1 MALLHPNSTR
11 FKASPN
17 SKPTLSRR
25 SSLGS
30 DIFGPLSRKTAYPNS
45 SSSDF
50 LHITSITPQKSGTP
64 ASTVAP
70 SSVDLNPP
78 SRPEDTDLGSFI
90 VISGGTGCNA
100 ICEAFGRD
108 ASYVLPVSDNG
119 GSSSEIIRV
128 LGGPSIGDIR
138 SRLIRLIPTL
148 PPPAGSIHNLL
159 SYRFPSDCTER
170 EARELWRE
178 IVEGKSKLWA
188 GIPPDRKETIR
199 GFLVYFESELLK
211 RAHKNFCFRN
221 GSLGNYFLAAAQ
233 GFFRSLPSAIFL
245 FSSITGSQAHV
256 LPVLVTSH
264 FVTIAAELE
273 NRRTI
278 VGQCEIS
285 HPVPTGSGTPSALAG
300 ASTPQSEQDL
310 DPLADAGADDDDD
323 DEDGTGVADTSKL
336 NVMFSKAPEGEGAAK
351 YERLES
357 RINRVF
363 YINAYGQ
370 EIFPS
375 PNPDFIENLG
385 KRKTLIYSCGSLWT
399 SIIPC
404 LALRGVASA
413 IAKSASIQAK
423 VLLLNGQNDRETEG
437 YTAED
442 YVHAIAR
449 VLNRHDRLSHKALKG
464 TQTPDFLIRDYPVS
478 AFVTHIVYL
487 RGSSIHVD
495 ESRLAAAGVRCVE
508 MEGPP
513 GDKALYDPA
522 TVRRALSIIQIDHA
536 ARRERH

>member
-1 MALLHPNSTR
+1 MLLLHPNSTR
-11 FKASPN
+11 HNTRSS

-30 DIFGPLSRKTAYPNS
+30 DIFGPLSRKTSAPAQFPS
-45 SSSDF
+45 EEF
-50 LHITSITPQKSGTP
+50 RFTSITPQRSRSP
-64 ASTVAP
+64 ASTIAP
-70 SSVDLNPP
+70 SSVDLHPP
-78 SRPEDTDLGSFI
+78 ARPEDTDLGSFI

-100 ICEAFGRD
+100 ICEAFGKD

-138 SRLIRLIPTL
+138 SRLVRLIPPL
-148 PPPAGSIHNLL
+148 PAPGPAIHNLL
-159 SYRFPSDCTER
+159 SYRFPSNCTER
-170 EARELWRE
+170 EARELWRD
-178 IVEGKSKLWA
+178 IVEGKSKLWT

-264 FVTIAAELE
+264 FVTIAAEL
-273 NRRTI
+273 
-278 VGQCEIS
+278 
-285 HPVPTGSGTPSALAG
+285 
-300 ASTPQSEQDL
+300 
-310 DPLADAGADDDDD
+310 
-323 DEDGTGVADTSKL
+323 
-336 NVMFSKAPEGEGAAK
+336 GEGAAA
-351 YERLES
+351 YQRLEA
-357 RINRVF
+357 RIN
-363 YINAYGQ
+363 
-370 EIFPS
+370 P
-375 PNPDFIENLG
+375 
-385 KRKTLIYSCGSLWT
+385 
-399 SIIPC
+399 
-404 LALRGVASA
+404 LRGVASA

-423 VLLLNGQNDRETEG
+423 ILLLNGQNDRETEG
-437 YTAED
+437 YSAED
-442 YVHAIAR
+442 YIHAIAR

-464 TQTPDFLIRDYPVS
+464 TQTPDFLIRDYPIS
-478 AFVTHIVYL
+478 AFITHVVYL
-487 RGSSIHVD
+487 RGSSVAVD
-495 ESRLAAAGVRCVE
+495 EVKLAALGVRCVE

-522 TVRRALSIIQIDHA
+522 TVRRALSIIQMDQV
-536 ARRERH
+536 ARR

>member
-1 MALLHPNSTR
+1 MSLHP
-11 FKASPN
+11 PN
-17 SKPTLSRR
+17 SMHIKTGSKARPALSRR

-30 DIFGPLSRKTAYPNS
+30 DIFGPLSRRNTTGHTPS
-45 SSSDF
+45 IDF
-50 LHITSITPQKSGTP
+50 LDVGSRTPQRSAGTP
-64 ASTVAP
+64 ASTIAP

-78 SRPEDTDLGSFI
+78 SRPEDIDLGSFI

-100 ICEAFGRD
+100 ICEAFGKD

-138 SRLIRLIPTL
+138 SRLIRLIPPG
-148 PPPAGSIHNLL
+148 PPPAAAIKNLL
-159 SYRFPSDCTER
+159 SYRFPSECSER
-170 EARELWRE
+170 EARELWRD
-178 IVEGKSKLWA
+178 IVEGKSKLWV

-211 RAHKNFCFRN
+211 RAHKNFGFRN

-245 FSSITGSQAHV
+245 FSSITHSQAHV

-264 FVTIAAELE
+264 FVTIAAELT
-273 NRRTI
+273 NKRMI

-285 HPVPTGSGTPSALAG
+285 HPVPSTKPSALAG
-300 ASTPQSEQDL
+300 TTTPQSEQE
-310 DPLADAGADDDDD
+310 PEANQGTGD
-323 DEDGTGVADTSKL
+323 DEDEDEDGGGVADTSRL
-336 NVMFSKAPEGEGAAK
+336 NAMFAKAPEGEASAAFTK
-351 YERLES
+351 LEA

-385 KRKTLIYSCGSLWT
+385 KRKTLVYSCGSLWT

-442 YVHAIAR
+442 YVNAIVR
-449 VLNRHDRLSHKALKG
+449 ILNRHDRLSHKALKG

-478 AFVTHIVYL
+478 AFVTHVVYL
-487 RGSSIHVD
+487 RGSNIQVNQVK
-495 ESRLAAAGVRCVE
+495 LAAAGVRCVE
-508 MEGPP
+508 VEGPSS
-513 GDKALYDPA
+513 DKPLYDPA
-522 TVRRALSIIQIDHA
+522 TVRRALDQVY
-536 ARRERH
+536 RRDMH

>member
-1 MALLHPNSTR
+1 MRIKTGSAAR
-11 FKASPN
+11 
-17 SKPTLSRR
+17 PTLSRR

-30 DIFGPLSRKTAYPNS
+30 DIFGPLSRRNTAGHTLS
-45 SSSDF
+45 IDF
-50 LHITSITPQKSGTP
+50 LDVGSRTPQRSAGTP
-64 ASTVAP
+64 ASTIAP

-78 SRPEDTDLGSFI
+78 ARPEDIDLGSDVGSRTPQRSAGTPASTIAPSSVDLNPPARPEDIDLGSFI

-100 ICEAFGRD
+100 ICEAFGKD

-128 LGGPSIGDIR
+128 LVNKVDLRLTTVSGDIR
-138 SRLIRLIPTL
+138 SRLIRLIPAG
-148 PPPAGSIHNLL
+148 PPPAAAIKNLL
-159 SYRFPSDCTER
+159 SYRFPSECSER
-170 EARELWRE
+170 EARELWRD

-211 RAHKNFCFRN
+211 RAHKNFGFRN

-245 FSSITGSQAHV
+245 FSSITHSQAHV

-264 FVTIAAELE
+264 FVTIAAELT
-273 NRRTI
+273 NKRTI

-285 HPVPTGSGTPSALAG
+285 HPVPGARPSALGG
-300 ASTPQSEQDL
+300 ATTPQSEQE
-310 DPLADAGADDDDD
+310 PENTQDDGDDEDD
-323 DEDGTGVADTSKL
+323 DENGGGVADTSRL
-336 NVMFSKAPEGEGAAK
+336 NAMFAKAPEGEASTVYAK
-351 YERLES
+351 LEA

-385 KRKTLIYSCGSLWT
+385 KRKTLVYSCGSLWT

-423 VLLLNGQNDRETEG
+423 ILLLNGQNDRETEG

-442 YVHAIAR
+442 YVNAIVR
-449 VLNRHDRLSHKALKG
+449 ILNRHDRLSHKALKG
-464 TQTPDFLIRDYPVS
+464 
-478 AFVTHIVYL
+478 
-487 RGSSIHVD
+487 
-495 ESRLAAAGVRCVE
+495 
-508 MEGPP
+508 
-513 GDKALYDPA
+513 
-522 TVRRALSIIQIDHA
+522 
-536 ARRERH
+536 

>member
-1 MALLHPNSTR
+1 MRLKSNSR
-11 FKASPN
+11 PA
-17 SKPTLSRR
+17 LSRR

-30 DIFGPLSRKTAYPNS
+30 DIFGPLSRRTTTTQS
-45 SSSDF
+45 SSVDF
-50 LHITSITPQKSGTP
+50 LGLGTRTPQLSAGTP
-64 ASTVAP
+64 ASTIAP

-78 SRPEDTDLGSFI
+78 ARPEDTDLGSFI

-100 ICEAFGRD
+100 ICEAFGKD

-138 SRLIRLIPTL
+138 SRLIRLIPPG
-148 PPPAGSIHNLL
+148 PPPAAAIKNLF
-159 SYRFPSDCTER
+159 SYRFPSECTER
-170 EARELWRE
+170 EARDLWRD
-178 IVEGKSKLWA
+178 IVEGKSKLWS
-188 GIPPDRKETIR
+188 GIPPDRKEMIR

-211 RAHKNFCFRN
+211 RAHKNFGFRN

-245 FSSITGSQAHV
+245 FSSITQSQAHV

-264 FVTIAAELE
+264 FVTIAAELT
-273 NRRTI
+273 NQRTI

-285 HPVPTGSGTPSALAG
+285 HPVPTSQGKPSALG
-300 ASTPQSEQDL
+300 GTSTPQSEQEL
-310 DPLADAGADDDDD
+310 DPMENTQIDGD
-323 DEDGTGVADTSKL
+323 DEDEDGGGAADTSRL
-336 NVMFSKAPEGEGAAK
+336 NAMFSKAPEGDGSAGYAK
-351 YERLES
+351 LEA

-385 KRKTLIYSCGSLWT
+385 KRKTLVYSCGSLWT

-413 IAKSASIQAK
+413 IAKSASIRAK
-423 VLLLNGQNDRETEG
+423 VLLLNSQNDRETEG

-442 YVHAIAR
+442 YVNAIAR
-449 VLNRHDRLSHKALKG
+449 ILNRHDRLSHKALKG

-478 AFVTHIVYL
+478 AFVTHVVYL
-487 RGSSIHVD
+487 RGSSIRVD
-495 ESRLAAAGVRCVE
+495 EAKLAVAGVRCVPVD
-508 MEGPP
+508 GPSGEKP
-513 GDKALYDPA
+513 LYDPM
-522 TVRRALSIIQIDHA
+522 TVRRALEMCYGHA
-536 ARRERH
+536 

>member
-1 MALLHPNSTR
+1 MSLLHPNSSR
-11 FKASPN
+11 YKPN
-17 SKPTLSRR
+17 SPAKPTLSRR

-30 DIFGPLSRKTAYPNS
+30 DIFGPLSRKTVPTSTQHTSAE
-45 SSSDF
+45 DF
-50 LHITSITPQKSGTP
+50 RFTSITPQRSRSP

-70 SSVDLNPP
+70 SSVDLHPP
-78 SRPEDTDLGSFI
+78 ARPEDHTDLGSFI

-100 ICEAFGRD
+100 ICEAFGKD

-138 SRLIRLIPTL
+138 SRLIRLIPPL
-148 PPPAGSIHNLL
+148 PAPGPAIHNLL
-159 SYRFPSDCTER
+159 SYRFPSDCTEH
-170 EARELWRE
+170 EARELWRD

-199 GFLVYFESELLK
+199 GFLVYFESQLLK

-221 GSLGNYFLAAAQ
+221 GSLGNYFLAATQ

-273 NRRTI
+273 NHRTI

-285 HPVPTGSGTPSALAG
+285 HPVPAAEPSPLSGV
-300 ASTPQSEQDL
+300 STPQSEHEAEIL
-310 DPLADAGADDDDD
+310 GNMDDED
-323 DEDGTGVADTSKL
+323 DEDGTRASDTTRL
-336 NVMFSKAPEGEGAAK
+336 NVMFTKAPEGEGAAA
-351 YERLES
+351 YEKLES

-370 EIFPS
+370 EIYPS

-385 KRKTLIYSCGSLWT
+385 KRKTLVYSCGSLWT
-399 SIIPC
+399 SIVPC

-413 IAKSASIQAK
+413 IARSATIQAK
-423 VLLLNGQNDRETEG
+423 ILLLNGQNDRETEG
-437 YTAED
+437 YSAED
-442 YVHAIAR
+442 YIYAIAR

-464 TQTPDFLIRDYPVS
+464 TQTPDFLIRDYPIS
-478 AFVTHIVYL
+478 AFVTHVVYL
-487 RGSSIHVD
+487 RGSSIPVD
-495 ESRLAAAGVRCVE
+495 EAKLAAIGVRCVE

-522 TVRRALSIIQIDHA
+522 TVRRALSIIQMDQA
-536 ARRERH
+536 VRREAR

>member
-1 MALLHPNSTR
+1 MSLLPPNTTR
-11 FKASPN
+11 FRANPT

-30 DIFGPLSRKTAYPNS
+30 DIFGPFTRKASTANGHAP
-45 SSSDF
+45 DF
-50 LHITSITPQKSGTP
+50 LGVGAITPQLGGTP

-70 SSVDLNPP
+70 SSVDLNLP

-100 ICEAFGRD
+100 ICEAFGRE

-138 SRLIRLIPTL
+138 SRLIRLIPNL

-159 SYRFPSDCTER
+159 AYRFPSDCTER

-188 GIPPDRKETIR
+188 GIPADRKETIR

-273 NRRTI
+273 NHRTI

-285 HPVPTGSGTPSALAG
+285 HPVPAASGTPSALAG
-300 ASTPQSEQDL
+300 TSTPQSEHEL
-310 DPLADAGADDDDD
+310 DPMADAGADDDDD
-323 DEDGTGVADTSKL
+323 DEDGTGAADTSKL
-336 NVMFSKAPEGEGAAK
+336 NVMFSKAPEGEGAAA
-351 YERLES
+351 YESLES

-442 YVHAIAR
+442 YVRAIAR

-478 AFVTHIVYL
+478 AFVTHVVYL

-536 ARRERH
+536 SRREMR

>member
-1 MALLHPNSTR
+1 MSLHP
-11 FKASPN
+11 PN
-17 SKPTLSRR
+17 SMRIKNGSSRPTLSRR

-30 DIFGPLSRKTAYPNS
+30 DIFGPLSRRNTNGHARS
-45 SSSDF
+45 IDF
-50 LHITSITPQKSGTP
+50 LDVGSRTPHRSAGTP
-64 ASTVAP
+64 ASTIAP
-70 SSVDLNPP
+70 SSIDLNPP
-78 SRPEDTDLGSFI
+78 SKPEDIDLGSFI
-90 VISGGTGCNA
+90 VVSGGTGCNA
-100 ICEAFGRD
+100 ICEAFGKD

-138 SRLIRLIPTL
+138 SRLIRLIPPG
-148 PPPAGSIHNLL
+148 PPPAAAIKNLL
-159 SYRFPSDCTER
+159 SYRFPSECSES
-170 EARELWRE
+170 EARKLWRD
-178 IVEGKSKLWA
+178 IVEGKSKLWT

-245 FSSITGSQAHV
+245 FSSITHSQAHV

-264 FVTIAAELE
+264 FVTIAAELT
-273 NRRTI
+273 NKRTV

-285 HPVPTGSGTPSALAG
+285 HPVPSTKPSVLAG
-300 ASTPQSEQDL
+300 TTTPQSEEPETQED
-310 DPLADAGADDDDD
+310 GDDD
-323 DEDGTGVADTSKL
+323 DEDEDGGVVADTSRL
-336 NVMFSKAPEGEGAAK
+336 NAMFSKPLEGEGSAAYAK
-351 YERLES
+351 LEA

-385 KRKTLIYSCGSLWT
+385 KRKTLVYSCGSLWT

-423 VLLLNGQNDRETEG
+423 ILLLNGQNDRETEG

-442 YVHAIAR
+442 YVNAIVR

-478 AFVTHIVYL
+478 AFVTHVVYL
-487 RGSSIHVD
+487 RGSSIQVD
-495 ESRLAAAGVRCVE
+495 QGRLAAAGVRCVE
-508 MEGPP
+508 VAGPS
-513 GDKALYDPA
+513 GDKPLYDPA
-522 TVRRALSIIQIDHA
+522 TVRQALDQVY
-536 ARRERH
+536 RRDSH

>member
-1 MALLHPNSTR
+1 
-11 FKASPN
+11 
-17 SKPTLSRR
+17 
-25 SSLGS
+25 
-30 DIFGPLSRKTAYPNS
+30 
-45 SSSDF
+45 
-50 LHITSITPQKSGTP
+50 
-64 ASTVAP
+64 
-70 SSVDLNPP
+70 
-78 SRPEDTDLGSFI
+78 
-90 VISGGTGCNA
+90 
-100 ICEAFGRD
+100 
-108 ASYVLPVSDNG
+108 
-119 GSSSEIIRV
+119 
-128 LGGPSIGDIR
+128 
-138 SRLIRLIPTL
+138 
-148 PPPAGSIHNLL
+148 
-159 SYRFPSDCTER
+159 CTER
-170 EARELWRE
+170 EARELWRD

-273 NRRTI
+273 NHRTI

-285 HPVPTGSGTPSALAG
+285 HPVPAASAVPSALAG
-300 ASTPQSEQDL
+300 ASTPQNEEEEFSGN
-310 DPLADAGADDDDD
+310 ADDSDDDDN
-323 DEDGTGVADTSKL
+323 EDGTGVSDTAKL
-336 NVMFSKAPEGEGAAK
+336 NIMFTKAPEGEGTAA
-351 YERLES
+351 YEKLEA

-385 KRKTLIYSCGSLWT
+385 KRKTLVYSCGSLWT

-423 VLLLNGQNDRETEG
+423 ILLLNGQNDRETEG
-437 YTAED
+437 YSAED
-442 YVHAIAR
+442 YVRAIAR

-464 TQTPDFLIRDYPVS
+464 TQTPDFLVRDYPIS
-478 AFVTHIVYL
+478 AFITHVIYL
-487 RGSSIHVD
+487 RGSSVTVD
-495 ESRLAAAGVRCVE
+495 EAKLAVMGVRCVE
-508 MEGPP
+508 IEGPP
-513 GDKALYDPA
+513 GDKVLYDSA
-522 TVRRALSIIQIDHA
+522 TVRRALSIIQMDQV
-536 ARRERH
+536 ARR

>member
-1 MALLHPNSTR
+1 MSLHP
-11 FKASPN
+11 PN
-17 SKPTLSRR
+17 SMRLKDGWTARPTLSRR

-30 DIFGPLSRKTAYPNS
+30 DIFGPLSRRNTS
-45 SSSDF
+45 HSQSIDF
-50 LHITSITPQKSGTP
+50 LDVGSRTPQRSTGTP
-64 ASTVAP
+64 ASTIAP

-78 SRPEDTDLGSFI
+78 ARPEDIDLGSFI

-100 ICEAFGRD
+100 ICEAFGKD

-119 GSSSEIIRV
+119 GSSSEGV
-128 LGGPSIGDIR
+128 GNKGGPSIGDIR
-138 SRLIRLIPTL
+138 SRLIRLIPAG
-148 PPPAGSIHNLL
+148 PPPAAAIKNLL
-159 SYRFPSDCTER
+159 SYRFPSDCSER
-170 EARELWRE
+170 EAREFWRD
-178 IVEGKSKLWA
+178 IVEGKSKIWA

-199 GFLVYFESELLK
+199 VYFESELLK
-211 RAHKNFCFRN
+211 RAHKNFDFRN

-245 FSSITGSQAHV
+245 FSSITHSQAHV

-264 FVTIAAELE
+264 FVTIAAELT
-273 NRRTI
+273 NKRTI

-285 HPVPTGSGTPSALAG
+285 HPVPSTKPSALAG
-300 ASTPQSEQDL
+300 ASTPQSEL
-310 DPLADAGADDDDD
+310 ESEETPGEGEEDDDD
-323 DEDGTGVADTSKL
+323 DEHGGGAADTSRL
-336 NVMFSKAPEGEGAAK
+336 NAMFSKAPEGEGSAAYAK
-351 YERLES
+351 LEA

-375 PNPDFIENLG
+375 PNSDFIENLG
-385 KRKTLIYSCGSLWT
+385 KRKTLMR

-437 YTAED
+437 YSAED
-442 YVHAIAR
+442 YVNAIAR

-478 AFVTHIVYL
+478 AFITHVIYL
-487 RGSSIHVD
+487 RGSSIRVD
-495 ESRLAAAGVRCVE
+495 QGKLAAAGVHCVE
-508 MEGPP
+508 VEGPS
-513 GDKALYDPA
+513 GDKPLYDPA
-522 TVRRALSIIQIDHA
+522 TVRWALDQVY
-536 ARRERH
+536 RRDIH

>member
-1 MALLHPNSTR
+1 MTANSPTR
-11 FKASPN
+11 PS
-17 SKPTLSRR
+17 LSRR

-30 DIFGPLSRKTAYPNS
+30 DIFGPLSRKTAPNPLS
-45 SSSDF
+45 SGDF
-50 LHITSITPQKSGTP
+50 RITSITPQRSRSP

-70 SSVDLNPP
+70 SSVDLHPP
-78 SRPEDTDLGSFI
+78 TRPEDTDLGSFI

-100 ICEAFGRD
+100 ICEAFGKD

-138 SRLIRLIPTL
+138 SRLIRLIPPL
-148 PPPAGSIHNLL
+148 PAPGPAIHSLL
-159 SYRFPSDCTER
+159 SYRFPSECSER
-170 EARELWRE
+170 EARELWRD

-285 HPVPTGSGTPSALAG
+285 HPVPSASGTPSALAG
-300 ASTPQSEQDL
+300 TSTPQNEQEPENASSSDE
-310 DPLADAGADDDDD
+310 DDED
-323 DEDGTGVADTSKL
+323 DEDGTGAADTSRL
-336 NVMFSKAPEGEGAAK
+336 NVMFAKPPEGEGAGA
-351 YERLES
+351 YEKLES

-370 EIFPS
+370 EIYPS
-375 PNPDFIENLG
+375 PNPDFVENLG
-385 KRKTLIYSCGSLWT
+385 KRKTLVYSCGSLWT
-399 SIIPC
+399 SIVPC

-423 VLLLNGQNDRETEG
+423 VLLLNAQNDRETEG
-437 YTAED
+437 YSAED
-442 YVHAIAR
+442 YVRAIAR

-464 TQTPDFLIRDYPVS
+464 TQTPDFLLRDYPIS
-478 AFVTHIVYL
+478 AFVTHVVYL
-487 RGSSIHVD
+487 RGSSVSVD
-495 ESRLAAAGVRCVE
+495 ENKLATMGVRCVE
-508 MEGPP
+508 IEGSL
-513 GDKALYDPA
+513 GDKVLYDA
-522 TVRRALSIIQIDHA
+522 SSVRRALSIIQMDQV
-536 ARRERH
+536 ARREAR

>member
-1 MALLHPNSTR
+1 MSLHP
-11 FKASPN
+11 PN
-17 SKPTLSRR
+17 SMRPKDGRTARPTLSRR

-30 DIFGPLSRKTAYPNS
+30 DIFGPLSRRNTNHTPS
-45 SSSDF
+45 IDF
-50 LHITSITPQKSGTP
+50 LDVGSRTPQRSAGTP
-64 ASTVAP
+64 VSTIAP

-78 SRPEDTDLGSFI
+78 ARPEDIDLGSFI

-100 ICEAFGRD
+100 ICEAFGKD

-138 SRLIRLIPTL
+138 SRLIRLIPPG
-148 PPPAGSIHNLL
+148 PPPAAAIKNLF
-159 SYRFPSDCTER
+159 SYRFPSDCSGR
-170 EARELWRE
+170 EARELWRD
-178 IVEGKSKLWA
+178 IVEGKGKLWT

-211 RAHKNFCFRN
+211 RAHKNFDFRN

-245 FSSITGSQAHV
+245 FSSITHSQAHV
-256 LPVLVTSH
+256 LPVLVTNH
-264 FVTIAAELE
+264 FVTIAAELT

-285 HPVPTGSGTPSALAG
+285 HPVPSTKPSALAG
-300 ASTPQSEQDL
+300 TSTPQSEPEPEETQED
-310 DPLADAGADDDDD
+310 GDD
-323 DEDGTGVADTSKL
+323 DEDEDDEHGGGAADTSRL
-336 NVMFSKAPEGEGAAK
+336 NAMFTKAPEGEGSTLYAK
-351 YERLES
+351 LEA

-375 PNPDFIENLG
+375 PNSDFLENLG
-385 KRKTLIYSCGSLWT
+385 KRRTLVYSCGSLWT

-442 YVHAIAR
+442 YVNAIAR

-478 AFVTHIVYL
+478 AFITHVIYL

-495 ESRLAAAGVRCVE
+495 QGKLAAAGVRCVE
-508 MEGPP
+508 VEGPSS
-513 GDKALYDPA
+513 DKPLYDA
-522 TVRRALSIIQIDHA
+522 VTVRRALDQVY
-536 ARRERH
+536 RRDMY

>member
-11 FKASPN
+11 FKASPT
-17 SKPTLSRR
+17 KPTLSRR

-30 DIFGPLSRKTAYPNS
+30 DIFGPLSRKTTVSHS
-45 SSSDF
+45 SSTDF
-50 LHITSITPQKSGTP
+50 LSVTAITPQLSGTP

-148 PPPAGSIHNLL
+148 PPPAGSIHHLL

-188 GIPPDRKETIR
+188 GIPADRKETIR

-273 NRRTI
+273 NHRTI

-285 HPVPTGSGTPSALAG
+285 HPVPTASGAPSALAG
-300 ASTPQSEQDL
+300 TSTPQSEQEL
-310 DPLADAGADDDDD
+310 DPMADAGADDDDD
-323 DEDGTGVADTSKL
+323 DEDGTGAADTSKL
-336 NVMFSKAPEGEGAAK
+336 NVMFSKAPEGEGAAA
-351 YERLES
+351 YESLES

-522 TVRRALSIIQIDHA
+522 TVRRALSIIQIDHSS
-536 ARRERH
+536 RREMH

>member
-1 MALLHPNSTR
+1 MSLQPPSSMRHKTSTTR
-11 FKASPN
+11 PA
-17 SKPTLSRR
+17 LSRR

-30 DIFGPLSRKTAYPNS
+30 DIFGPLSRRNTSNHAS
-45 SSSDF
+45 SVDF
-50 LHITSITPQKSGTP
+50 LDVGSRTPQRSAGTP
-64 ASTVAP
+64 ASTIAP

-78 SRPEDTDLGSFI
+78 ARPEDIDLGSFI

-138 SRLIRLIPTL
+138 SRLIRLIPPG
-148 PPPAGSIHNLL
+148 PPPAAAIKNLL
-159 SYRFPSDCTER
+159 SYRFPSECSES
-170 EARELWRE
+170 EARELWRD
-178 IVEGKSKLWA
+178 IVEGKSKLWT

-211 RAHKNFCFRN
+211 RAHKNFGFRN

-245 FSSITGSQAHV
+245 FSSITHSQAHV

-264 FVTIAAELE
+264 FVTIAAELT
-273 NRRTI
+273 NKHTI

-285 HPVPTGSGTPSALAG
+285 HPVPSAKPSALAG
-300 ASTPQSEQDL
+300 TTTPQSELGPEGSQED
-310 DPLADAGADDDDD
+310 GDD
-323 DEDGTGVADTSKL
+323 DEDDEDGGGVADTSRL
-336 NVMFSKAPEGEGAAK
+336 NAMFSKAPEGEGSAAYAK
-351 YERLES
+351 LEA
-357 RINRVF
+357 RINLR
-363 YINAYGQ
+363 
-370 EIFPS
+370 
-375 PNPDFIENLG
+375 
-385 KRKTLIYSCGSLWT
+385 

-413 IAKSASIQAK
+413 IAKSASIRAK
-423 VLLLNGQNDRETEG
+423 VLLLNAQNDRETEG

-442 YVHAIAR
+442 YVNAIVR

-464 TQTPDFLIRDYPVS
+464 TQTPDFLIRDYPIS
-478 AFVTHIVYL
+478 AFVTHVVYL
-487 RGSSIHVD
+487 RGSSIQVNQA
-495 ESRLAAAGVRCVE
+495 RLAAAGVHCVE
-508 MEGPP
+508 VEGPP
-513 GDKALYDPA
+513 GDKPLYDPA
-522 TVRRALSIIQIDHA
+522 TVRQALDRVYGRDTH
-536 ARRERH
+536 